1 MFEAMARAMNPSAG
15 DVVLLEG
22 ADLRI
27 RSIELPA
34 GLCTIITEAPFC
46 LYAHMLSHATLQWLQ
61 QGLGVVFAPRM
72 VMARTAG
79 FGLQLRVPQRTPLLL
94 VELVQR
100 PSNAEDL
107 CARAPSF
114 DPALEHWCSF
124 LMSQAQPSVPA
135 ALAPA
140 LHSLLLHALDPPEAA
155 VRTSLDQLMRFV
167 DERLGFD
174 LSVED
179 LARFQGCSTSQLLR
193 WLKREAGLTPVALIA
208 QRRLERARRLLAQT
222 ELGLAEIALSCG
234 FSSQSHFGNVFRKS
248 LGLTPGQYREQCQK
262 SS

>member
-1 MFEAMARAMNPSAG
+1 MATARAMNPSAG
-15 DVVLLEG
+15 DLLILQAAE
-22 ADLRI
+22 LRI

-34 GLCTIITEAPFC
+34 GLQTLVTEAPFC
-46 LYAHMLSHATLQWLQ
+46 LYAHVFSHASLQWVQ
-61 QGLGVVFAPRM
+61 RGAGIAFAPRM
-72 VMARTAG
+72 VMARSAG
-79 FGLQLRVPQRTPLLL
+79 EELQLRVPVRSPLML
-94 VELVQR
+94 VELVR
-100 PSNAEDL
+100 HPANADKL
-107 CARAPSF
+107 CARPPNF

-155 VRTSLDQLMRFV
+155 VRSSLDQLAQLV

-179 LARFQGCSTSQLLR
+179 LARFRGCSTSQLLR
-193 WLKREAGLTPVALIA
+193 WLKREAGLTPVAFIA
-208 QRRLERARRLLAQT
+208 QRRLELARHLLAQSP
-222 ELGLAEIALSCG
+222 LGLAEIGLRCG

-248 LGLTPGQYREQCQK
+248 LGLTPGQYRERCQK